1 MAPPAHLTGNSKT
14 WAGGWGFFG
23 HLNIEFK
30 LDSLCDTE
38 SKMDRAEDKKGQEE
52 NKTETE
58 RCGGR
63 ATLCAHFSGPC
74 IFMRGIVYG
83 KACVCV
89 CMCVCVASEKA
100 A

>member
-30 LDSLCDTE
+30 PDSLCDTE

-58 RCGGR
+58 
-63 ATLCAHFSGPC
+63 
-74 IFMRGIVYG
+74 MRGPSYSLCPFFWAVYFH
-83 KACVCV
+83 ARYCV
-89 CMCVCVASEKA
+89 
-100 A
+100 